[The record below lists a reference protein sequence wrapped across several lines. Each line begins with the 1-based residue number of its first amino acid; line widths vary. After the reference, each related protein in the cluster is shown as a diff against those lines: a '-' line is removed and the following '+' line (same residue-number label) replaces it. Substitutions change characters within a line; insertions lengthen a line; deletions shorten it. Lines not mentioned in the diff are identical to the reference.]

1 MGSRNADGQ
10 RWPSSWDVR
19 TSELSNAWPPLQLSR
34 RDKPGLTEAVF
45 HRLFS
50 GTKSRHVEKTSW
62 PFPGPLQ
69 QLQKAILGT
78 CFLLKCLK
86 LLSLAASAPL
96 NYLIIVPLLLENHR
110 IFLKG
115 RSNLSTPPA
124 YQASMTP
131 LTDGHLASLIDVEGQ
146 EAPSLPKWLIHQAA
160 AAEAAPERPCGAL
173 VSSRAGSP
181 EIKSWVGVTPVF

>member
-1 MGSRNADGQ
+1 M
-10 RWPSSWDVR
+10 R

-115 RSNLSTPPA
+115 LN
-124 YQASMTP
+124 
-131 LTDGHLASLIDVEGQ
+131 GHTIQSFH
-146 EAPSLPKWLIHQAA
+146 PSCLPSIYDTFDRW
-160 AAEAAPERPCGAL
+160 
-173 VSSRAGSP
+173 SP
-181 EIKSWVGVTPVF
+181 SIFNRR